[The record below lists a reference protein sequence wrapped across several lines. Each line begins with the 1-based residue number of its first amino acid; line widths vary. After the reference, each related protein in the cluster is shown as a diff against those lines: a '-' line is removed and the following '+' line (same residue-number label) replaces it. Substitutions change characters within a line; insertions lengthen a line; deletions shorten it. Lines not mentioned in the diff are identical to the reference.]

1 MPLLAQQSRVNKAKE
16 HRFLPESLKETVV
29 FQPVGTLTRTQS

>member
-29 FQPVGTLTRTQS
+29 YQPVCTLTMIQN